1 MYGSF
6 YIKRLR
12 QGKIQRQQT
21 APSHH
26 SDIQAASNR
35 NSSQLVMSNKV
46 VSSDKDQKNAK
57 SFKTKGA
64 CEDSEPAR
72 KVIDPITKKV
82 NSDGCS
88 RFQMVI
94 TDYR

>member
-12 QGKIQRQQT
+12 QGKLQRQQT

-26 SDIQAASNR
+26 SAIQAAS
-35 NSSQLVMSNKV
+35 SQV
-46 VSSDKDQKNAK
+46 VSNDKDHKNAK
-57 SFKTKGA
+57 SFKTKEA
-64 CEDSEPAR
+64 CEDSEPAT
-72 KVIDPITKKV
+72 KVIDPKQITKKV

-94 TDYR
+94 TDLK